1 MNNIIFYDLELRNF
15 LSYGNNTTKINLN
28 FNKPSLIIGKN
39 YDSVVDGNIESN
51 GAGKS
56 SIINALC
63 YCLYDETLSKIESK
77 NNLIN
82 IYNEKNM
89 VVSLTFSVGN
99 TYYKI
104 SRYRKCKSR
113 GGNGVSIL
121 KFKDSSLAEYEDI
134 TPDSIINSN
143 KFIEDVLGIT
153 FNSFSRIVVFSAS
166 YQPFLSLPR
175 SSTSGAN
182 QRDILEEVFG
192 LTILSKKADVLKE
205 NIKNKKI
212 EMEKNIVLLNE
223 ILRQKKI
230 TENELVEYN
239 SKLIEWENKKNYSIE
254 KIEKEKTIISKIDFK
269 KQKDI
274 LNELAT
280 FNQLK
285 NNISQNIKNIKSE
298 IDNFNNILSSKN
310 SWELNKNS
318 KIKQLSTKL
327 EELKQIDFELIEN
340 NLEKIKKLN
349 EEYKEI
355 EKNTTINFN
364 NCKKKDSELNKM
376 EQDLILLKDSKCPY
390 CKQHYN
396 SEDSIKNVEDN
407 IIELKSEIKEI
418 NETMFNSIIQLDK
431 IKNELSILKEKTN
444 NYNSIQDLI
453 KDRELFL
460 QLGNELKMKESEMNP
475 YLEMYNKLNIDS
487 VDKLNEKLI
496 KMNDEFNENNKN
508 IELLKQKLEF
518 NSLEEIHN
526 TESSLSV
533 IQEKINSL
541 TESVNPYTEI
551 VLNLKNKKFNTELS
565 EINAKDTDDLNHM
578 NFLFSLL
585 TKKDSFIRKGLIKSR
600 LSLLNEKMSEYISEL
615 NLPHRLMFRED
626 MSINITNF
634 GKEISINNLSSGQ
647 QARINLALA
656 FAFRHILQ
664 LNTKKINFC
673 LLDETLD
680 IGLSTVGVQL
690 AIGMIKNIAANNKMS
705 MFLITHKD
713 EVSTLFDS
721 KLEIELRNGFSSVVQ
736 SDTGFEEIVEA
747 D

>member
-1 MNNIIFYDLELRNF
+1 
-15 LSYGNNTTKINLN
+15 
-28 FNKPSLIIGKN
+28 
-39 YDSVVDGNIESN
+39 
-51 GAGKS
+51 
-56 SIINALC
+56 
-63 YCLYDETLSKIESK
+63 
-77 NNLIN
+77 
-82 IYNEKNM
+82 
-89 VVSLTFSVGN
+89 
-99 TYYKI
+99 
-104 SRYRKCKSR
+104 
-113 GGNGVSIL
+113 
-121 KFKDSSLAEYEDI
+121 
-134 TPDSIINSN
+134 
-143 KFIEDVLGIT
+143 
-153 FNSFSRIVVFSAS
+153 
-166 YQPFLSLPR
+166 
-175 SSTSGAN
+175 
-182 QRDILEEVFG
+182 
-192 LTILSKKADVLKE
+192 
-205 NIKNKKI
+205 
-212 EMEKNIVLLNE
+212 
-223 ILRQKKI
+223 
-230 TENELVEYN
+230 
-239 SKLIEWENKKNYSIE
+239 
-254 KIEKEKTIISKIDFK
+254 
-269 KQKDI
+269 
-274 LNELAT
+274 
-280 FNQLK
+280 
-285 NNISQNIKNIKSE
+285 
-298 IDNFNNILSSKN
+298 
-310 SWELNKNS
+310 
-318 KIKQLSTKL
+318 
-327 EELKQIDFELIEN
+327 
-340 NLEKIKKLN
+340 
-349 EEYKEI
+349 
-355 EKNTTINFN
+355 
-364 NCKKKDSELNKM
+364 
-376 EQDLILLKDSKCPY
+376 
-390 CKQHYN
+390 
-396 SEDSIKNVEDN
+396 
-407 IIELKSEIKEI
+407 
-418 NETMFNSIIQLDK
+418 
-431 IKNELSILKEKTN
+431 
-444 NYNSIQDLI
+444 
-453 KDRELFL
+453 
-460 QLGNELKMKESEMNP
+460 MKESEMNP